1 MVEFKLLFKEKVTDE
16 TAVAPLKKAVDN
28 GNLGPLA
35 VNPASLRIV
44 KEDEGNLRT
53 FSTRNI
59 SSSSSSSSSSRI
71 SNRGSAGTSTSSDN
85 GSRNIIKCMGSGRR
99 SSISGSSSSGGNR
112 CNSDI
117 SAVGVV
123 AALAV
128 VVPRVV
134 TAQWLA
140 MGVES
145 RSSSGSGSGVVLAA
159 ARAVTMAVAG
169 VRVVRVPAAPEVT
182 IALA

>member
-16 TAVAPLKKAVDN
+16 IAVAPLKKAVDN

-59 SSSSSSSSSSRI
+59 SSSSSSRI
-71 SNRGSAGTSTSSDN
+71 SNRGSAGTGTSSDN

-99 SSISGSSSSGGNR
+99 SSISGSISSGGNR

-117 SAVGVV
+117 SAVVMV

-128 VVPRVV
+128 VVARVV
-134 TAQWLA
+134 TLA

-182 IALA
+182 IA

>member
-44 KEDEGNLRT
+44 KEAEGNLRT

-59 SSSSSSSSSSRI
+59 SSSSSSCSRI

-169 VRVVRVPAAPEVT
+169 VRVVRVPAAPEIT
-182 IALA
+182 IA

>member
-59 SSSSSSSSSSRI
+59 SSSSRI

-85 GSRNIIKCMGSGRR
+85 GSRNIIKRMGSGRR
-99 SSISGSSSSGGNR
+99 SSISGSSSSGVNR
-112 CNSDI
+112 CNIDI
-117 SAVGVV
+117 SAVVVV

-128 VVPRVV
+128 VVARVV
-134 TAQWLA
+134 TLA
-140 MGVES
+140 KGVES
-145 RSSSGSGSGVVLAA
+145 RSSSGSGSGVLLAA
-159 ARAVTMAVAG
+159 ARAVTMAVVG

-182 IALA
+182 IA

>member
-59 SSSSSSSSSSRI
+59 SSSSRI

-85 GSRNIIKCMGSGRR
+85 GSRNIIKRMGSGRR
-99 SSISGSSSSGGNR
+99 SSISGSSSSGVNR

-117 SAVGVV
+117 SAVVVV

-128 VVPRVV
+128 VVARVV
-134 TAQWLA
+134 TLA

-145 RSSSGSGSGVVLAA
+145 RSSSGSGSGVLLAA
-159 ARAVTMAVAG
+159 ARAVTMAVVG

-182 IALA
+182 IA

>member
-59 SSSSSSSSSSRI
+59 SSSSRI

-99 SSISGSSSSGGNR
+99 SSISGSSSSGVNR

-117 SAVGVV
+117 SAVVVV

-128 VVPRVV
+128 VVARVV
-134 TAQWLA
+134 TLA

-145 RSSSGSGSGVVLAA
+145 RSSSGSGSGVLLAA
-159 ARAVTMAVAG
+159 ARAVTMAVVG

-182 IALA
+182 IA

>member
-59 SSSSSSSSSSRI
+59 SSSSNSRI
-71 SNRGSAGTSTSSDN
+71 SNRGSAGTGTSSDN

>member
-44 KEDEGNLRT
+44 KEAEGNLRT

-59 SSSSSSSSSSRI
+59 SSSSSSSSRI

-85 GSRNIIKCMGSGRR
+85 GSRNIIKCMDSGRR

>member
-59 SSSSSSSSSSRI
+59 SSSSRI

-85 GSRNIIKCMGSGRR
+85 GNRNIIKCIGFGRR

-117 SAVGVV
+117 SAVVVV

-128 VVPRVV
+128 VVAQVV
-134 TAQWLA
+134 TLA

-169 VRVVRVPAAPEVT
+169 VRVVRVPAAPEA
-182 IALA
+182 ISR

>member
-35 VNPASLRIV
+35 VNSASLRIV

-53 FSTRNI
+53 FSNI
-59 SSSSSSSSSSRI
+59 SSSSSSRI

-85 GSRNIIKCMGSGRR
+85 GNRNIIKCIGFGRR

-117 SAVGVV
+117 SAVVIV

-128 VVPRVV
+128 VVARVV
-134 TAQWLA
+134 TLA

-169 VRVVRVPAAPEVT
+169 VRVVRVPAAPEA
-182 IALA
+182 ISR

>member
-59 SSSSSSSSSSRI
+59 SSSSRI

-117 SAVGVV
+117 SAVEVV

-128 VVPRVV
+128 VVARVV
-134 TAQWLA
+134 TLA
-140 MGVES
+140 MGVGS
-145 RSSSGSGSGVVLAA
+145 RSGSGSGSGVVLAA

-182 IALA
+182 IA

>member
-59 SSSSSSSSSSRI
+59 SSSSRI
-71 SNRGSAGTSTSSDN
+71 SNRGRAGTSTSSDN

-99 SSISGSSSSGGNR
+99 SSISGSSSSGVNR

-117 SAVGVV
+117 SAVVVV

-128 VVPRVV
+128 VVARVI
-134 TAQWLA
+134 TLA

-182 IALA
+182 IA

>member
-59 SSSSSSSSSSRI
+59 SSSSSSSSRI

-128 VVPRVV
+128 VVARVV

>member
-59 SSSSSSSSSSRI
+59 SSSSSSSSRI

-117 SAVGVV
+117 SAVVVV

-128 VVPRVV
+128 VVARVV
-134 TAQWLA
+134 TLA

-145 RSSSGSGSGVVLAA
+145 RSSSGSCSGVVLAA

>member
-16 TAVAPLKKAVDN
+16 KAVAPLKKAVDN

-59 SSSSSSSSSSRI
+59 SSSGSSRI
-71 SNRGSAGTSTSSDN
+71 SNRGSAGTGTSSDN

-112 CNSDI
+112 YNSDI

>member
-1 MVEFKLLFKEKVTDE
+1 MLLKLLFKEKVTDE

-44 KEDEGNLRT
+44 REDEGNLRT

-59 SSSSSSSSSSRI
+59 SSSSSSRI

-85 GSRNIIKCMGSGRR
+85 GSRNIIKCIGSGRR

-117 SAVGVV
+117 SAVEVV

-128 VVPRVV
+128 VVARVV
-134 TAQWLA
+134 TLA

-182 IALA
+182 IA

>member
-59 SSSSSSSSSSRI
+59 SSSSRI

-99 SSISGSSSSGGNR
+99 SSISGSSSSVLTGAIA
-112 CNSDI
+112 I
-117 SAVGVV
+117 SV
-123 AALAV
+123 
-128 VVPRVV
+128 
-134 TAQWLA
+134 Q
-140 MGVES
+140 
-145 RSSSGSGSGVVLAA
+145 
-159 ARAVTMAVAG
+159 
-169 VRVVRVPAAPEVT
+169 
-182 IALA
+182 

>member
-59 SSSSSSSSSSRI
+59 SSSSSSSSRI

-112 CNSDI
+112 YNSDI

>member
-59 SSSSSSSSSSRI
+59 SSSSRI

-85 GSRNIIKCMGSGRR
+85 GNRNIIKCIGFGRR

-117 SAVGVV
+117 SAVVVV

-128 VVPRVV
+128 VVARVV
-134 TAQWLA
+134 TLA

-169 VRVVRVPAAPEVT
+169 VRVVRVPAAPEA
-182 IALA
+182 ISR

>member
-59 SSSSSSSSSSRI
+59 SSSSSSSSRI

>member
-59 SSSSSSSSSSRI
+59 SSSSSSRI

-85 GSRNIIKCMGSGRR
+85 GNRNIIKCIGFGRR

-117 SAVGVV
+117 SAVVVV

-128 VVPRVV
+128 VVARVV
-134 TAQWLA
+134 TLA

-169 VRVVRVPAAPEVT
+169 VRVERVPAAPEA
-182 IALA
+182 ISR

>member
-1 MVEFKLLFKEKVTDE
+1 MVEFKLLFKEKVTEE

-59 SSSSSSSSSSRI
+59 SSSSSSRI

-117 SAVGVV
+117 SAVVVV

-128 VVPRVV
+128 VVARVV
-134 TAQWLA
+134 TLA
-140 MGVES
+140 M
-145 RSSSGSGSGVVLAA
+145 
-159 ARAVTMAVAG
+159 
-169 VRVVRVPAAPEVT
+169 RVVAVVVAWY
-182 IALA
+182 

>member
-16 TAVAPLKKAVDN
+16 TAVAPLKKALDN

-59 SSSSSSSSSSRI
+59 SSSSSSRI

-85 GSRNIIKCMGSGRR
+85 GNRNIIKCIGFGRR
-99 SSISGSSSSGGNR
+99 SSISGSSSSGGNM

-117 SAVGVV
+117 SAVVVV

-128 VVPRVV
+128 VVARVV
-134 TAQWLA
+134 TLA

-182 IALA
+182 IA

>member
-35 VNPASLRIV
+35 VNSASLRIV

-59 SSSSSSSSSSRI
+59 SSSSSSRI

-85 GSRNIIKCMGSGRR
+85 GNRNIIKCIGFGRR

-117 SAVGVV
+117 SAVVIV

-128 VVPRVV
+128 VVARVV
-134 TAQWLA
+134 TLA

-182 IALA
+182 IA

>member
-59 SSSSSSSSSSRI
+59 SSSSNSRI
-71 SNRGSAGTSTSSDN
+71 SNRGSAGTGTSSDN
-85 GSRNIIKCMGSGRR
+85 GSRNIIKYMGSGRR
-99 SSISGSSSSGGNR
+99 SSISSSSSSGGNR

-117 SAVGVV
+117 SAVVVV

-128 VVPRVV
+128 VVARVV
-134 TAQWLA
+134 TLA

-145 RSSSGSGSGVVLAA
+145 RSSSGSGSGVLLAA
-159 ARAVTMAVAG
+159 ARAVTMAVVG

-182 IALA
+182 IA

>member
-59 SSSSSSSSSSRI
+59 SSSSSSRI

-99 SSISGSSSSGGNR
+99 SSISGSSSSGVNR

-117 SAVGVV
+117 SAVVVV

-128 VVPRVV
+128 VVARVV
-134 TAQWLA
+134 TLA

-145 RSSSGSGSGVVLAA
+145 RSSSGSGSGVLLAA
-159 ARAVTMAVAG
+159 ARAVTMAVVG

-182 IALA
+182 IA

>member
-59 SSSSSSSSSSRI
+59 SSSSSSRI
-71 SNRGSAGTSTSSDN
+71 SNKGSAGTSTSSDN
-85 GSRNIIKCMGSGRR
+85 GNRNIIKCIGFGRR

-117 SAVGVV
+117 SAVVVV

-128 VVPRVV
+128 VVARVV
-134 TAQWLA
+134 TLA

-169 VRVVRVPAAPEVT
+169 VRVVRVPAAPEA
-182 IALA
+182 ISR

>member
-59 SSSSSSSSSSRI
+59 SSSSRI

-85 GSRNIIKCMGSGRR
+85 GNRNIIKCIGFGRR

-117 SAVGVV
+117 SAVVVV

-128 VVPRVV
+128 VVARVV
-134 TAQWLA
+134 TLA
-140 MGVES
+140 MGVVS

-169 VRVVRVPAAPEVT
+169 VRVVRVPAAPEA
-182 IALA
+182 ISR

>member
-59 SSSSSSSSSSRI
+59 SSSSSSRI

-128 VVPRVV
+128 VVARVV

>member
-59 SSSSSSSSSSRI
+59 SSSSSSRI
-71 SNRGSAGTSTSSDN
+71 SNRGSAGTGTSSDN

-99 SSISGSSSSGGNR
+99 SSISSGGNR

-117 SAVGVV
+117 SAVVMV

-128 VVPRVV
+128 VVARVV
-134 TAQWLA
+134 TLA

-182 IALA
+182 IA

>member
-59 SSSSSSSSSSRI
+59 SSSSRI

-117 SAVGVV
+117 SAVVVV

-128 VVPRVV
+128 VVARVV
-134 TAQWLA
+134 TLA

-145 RSSSGSGSGVVLAA
+145 RSSSGSGSGVLLAA
-159 ARAVTMAVAG
+159 ARAVTMAVVG

-182 IALA
+182 IA

>member
-59 SSSSSSSSSSRI
+59 SSSSRI

-112 CNSDI
+112 YNSDI